1 MCYNAL
7 QTKVAGKLMT
17 MQEISFLSEDD
28 RLAAALFLPERTPAP
43 AVIFAHGVFEFK
55 EDFFDYAGRLAE
67 AGFVTLALDM
77 RGHGASE
84 GIRYSCDQEQWTAD
98 VISALDYLETRSEVE
113 KNSLGLV
120 GLSSGGT
127 AVLRAAA
134 RPDPRA
140 KAIVTLAASFQTN
153 LSVLERAIFVAL
165 RAAGVVKRALTGSD
179 LRVNLV
185 SIANTMV
192 TAEDPAVDKHFHT
205 APQLVD
211 AFEHVP
217 FPSVWNG
224 FVVNIRDELP
234 RVQAPT
240 LVIHGTQDQM
250 EPVSG
255 ARVLYETLTCEK
267 ELRIIEGSGHLL
279 HLDYGKDDTF
289 AFLLGWLQQHL
300 QA

>member
-1 MCYNAL
+1 
-7 QTKVAGKLMT
+7 
-17 MQEISFLSEDD
+17 MQEVSFPSDGD
-28 RLAAALFLPERTPAP
+28 RLAAALFLPAQTPAP

-67 AGFVTLALDM
+67 AGFVALALDM
-77 RGHGASE
+77 RGHGGSE
-84 GIRYSCDQEQWTAD
+84 GNRYSCDQEQWAAD
-98 VISALDYLETRSEVE
+98 VVSAMDYLETRPEVE
-113 KNSLGLV
+113 QGHFGLV

-127 AVLRAAA
+127 AVLRTAA
-134 RPDPRA
+134 RPDPRV
-140 KAIVTLAASFQTN
+140 KALVTLAASFQTN
-153 LSVLERAIFVAL
+153 LSVTEHAIFIAL

-179 LRVNLV
+179 LRISLV

-192 TAEDPAVDKHFHT
+192 TAEDPAVDEHFHT
-205 APQLVD
+205 APRLVD

-217 FPSVWNG
+217 FPGAWNG
-224 FVVNIRDELP
+224 FIVDIRDELP

-240 LVIHGTQDQM
+240 LVIHGAQDRM

-279 HLDYGKDDTF
+279 HLDYKKDEVF
-289 AFLLGWLQQHL
+289 ALLLDWFRRHL
-300 QA
+300 